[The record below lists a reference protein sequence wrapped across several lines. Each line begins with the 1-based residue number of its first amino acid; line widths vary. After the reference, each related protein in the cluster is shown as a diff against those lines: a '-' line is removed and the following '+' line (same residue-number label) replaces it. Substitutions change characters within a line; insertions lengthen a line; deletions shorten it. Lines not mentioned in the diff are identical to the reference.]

1 LKGGL
6 GAERPIGVRDFATTK
21 AANQKN
27 WRGDMKSKTFDWAV
41 RIIAMV
47 VLAAGTGALAQAPSP
62 VHYAGILS
70 DYTTLSPSA
79 KPTGPWEMR
88 GEWTLNLKG
97 TSGKADF
104 SAVMAMELSDYWVL
118 TTNADASNAAVRG
131 AHTHNI
137 TMVDAMVTPIAG
149 GFEVSGPVAV
159 TANGSPAPF
168 SASPSTLTVDITG
181 GTSVGSSNVTLT
193 FRGAATGHF
202 GSHAIHGVVR
212 NFE

>member
-1 LKGGL
+1 
-6 GAERPIGVRDFATTK
+6 
-21 AANQKN
+21 
-27 WRGDMKSKTFDWAV
+27 MKSKTFNWAV
-41 RIIAMV
+41 RIVAIV
-47 VLAAGTGALAQAPSP
+47 VLAIGTGALAQAPSP
-62 VHYAGILS
+62 VHYVGILS
-70 DYTTLSPSA
+70 DYTPLSPSA

-88 GEWTLNLKG
+88 GEWTLDLQG
-97 TSGKADF
+97 ASGKADF

-118 TTNADASNAAVRG
+118 TTNADPTNAAVRG

-137 TMVDAMVTPIAG
+137 TIADAMVTPIAG

-181 GTSVGSSNVTLT
+181 GTSVGASNVTLT
-193 FRGAATGHF
+193 FSGAATGHF